1 MSDFSL
7 RAPHTMM
14 GFIVHLDP
22 SLTERVQHSRSPA
35 RARRRARLGHPQ
47 HFITR
52 PRQAVFQLGDRL
64 VMHPDTWIALAALE
78 GVCGNG

>member
-1 MSDFSL
+1 MIAPSL
-7 RAPHTMM
+7 LAPHTLM
-14 GFIVHLDP
+14 GFTVHLDA

-47 HFITR
+47 HFVTR
-52 PRQAVFQLGDRL
+52 PRNAVFRLGDRL

-78 GVCGNG
+78 GVRRNG